1 MQSHG
6 SWCSY
11 CKVAPPATFTVLSV
25 AEKHLCSALHVKL
38 FSFFQLCEETV
49 IVLVIWVVFLLR
61 LPVFPCGGDPSISQV
76 TVASKTVWTKHV
88 AVTSESSVTFSMTLW
103 KLGMSTRTTGGALQ
117 RAAGRHFC
125 WYTFIWLQLL
135 SVFHL
140 MLFHQKQPFLP
151 LQTSI
156 VFVNSTLL
164 WTDLHVKFEP
174 FSHLVISGLISL
186 LRLKVLGT
194 STLCSSVLVCWMLR
208 VWLSCSHST
217 VRGRGKK
224 PLRVQMSLTA
234 VAPHSQTWCSVMLG
248 DTVRGS
254 EIKMRLVCL

>member
-1 MQSHG
+1 MAAGVLIVKLPHLPHLLCFLWLRSTCVLLCMLNSSAFSSYVRKLSSYWLYELCSCCDSLCSPVGATHPSARSLWHQKLCGPNTLLWPQSPLWLSPWLCG
-6 SWCSY
+6 SWECPHERPEER
-11 CKVAPPATFTVLSV
+11 CRGLQEDIFVA
-25 AEKHLCSALHVKL
+25 
-38 FSFFQLCEETV
+38 
-49 IVLVIWVVFLLR
+49 
-61 LPVFPCGGDPSISQV
+61 
-76 TVASKTVWTKHV
+76 
-88 AVTSESSVTFSMTLW
+88 
-103 KLGMSTRTTGGALQ
+103 
-117 RAAGRHFC
+117 
-125 WYTFIWLQLL
+125 QLL

-140 MLFHQKQPFLP
+140 MLCHQKQPFLP

-156 VFVNSTLL
+156 VSVNSTLL